1 MRSCMFVSYLAVL
14 TLLAAPAVPRAAAQ
28 APGAVEAADP
38 DSLYRERERAPSALA
53 AEKIWASRVTAN
65 GADFE
70 AAWKLARARY
80 WLGTNGG
87 GSAEAKKRWLE
98 SGIAAGR
105 LAMTARPT
113 AVEGH
118 FWMAANMGALADAHG
133 LRQGIRYRAPIKEAL
148 ETALKLQPSY
158 LDGSPDRALGRWYFK
173 VPGLFGGDVRKSEVH
188 LRKALTYKP
197 DSIISLLFL
206 AETLIE
212 LDKTAEARATLQ
224 AALDATPDPEWAPED
239 ARFKAQARTLLTSLG
254 RAP

>member
-1 MRSCMFVSYLAVL
+1 MRSCMCVFYLALL
-14 TLLAAPAVPRAAAQ
+14 TLLGGPWIHGAAAQ
-28 APGAVEAADP
+28 GPADSAVASGP

-53 AEKIWASRVTAN
+53 AEKIWADRAAAS
-65 GADFE
+65 GGDFE

-80 WLGTNGG
+80 WLGTNGPG
-87 GSAEAKKRWLE
+87 TAEVKKRWLE
-98 SGIAAGR
+98 GGIAAGR
-105 LAMTARPT
+105 LAMTVRPDS
-113 AVEGH
+113 VEGH

-148 ETALKLQPSY
+148 EKALALQPSY

-173 VPGLFGGDVRKSEVH
+173 VPGLFGGDVRKSEGH
-188 LRKALTYKP
+188 LRKALTYKK

-212 LDKTAEARATLQ
+212 LGKKVEARAALQ

-239 ARFKAQARTLLTSLG
+239 ARFKTQARTLLASLK
-254 RAP
+254 P